1 MDSTWGIETKCAI
14 VITDSYR
21 PQFSDA
27 FEVKGRVMRVGFQ
40 ELKVLVGQRANIF
53 RESLVRGPKP
63 WRSGMFHR
71 GLALPCPNSARASAI
86 S

>member
-1 MDSTWGIETKCAI
+1 MDSIWDIETKCAI

-27 FEVKGRVMRVGFQ
+27 LEVKGRVMRVGFQ

-53 RESLVRGPKP
+53 RECLIRGPKP
-63 WRSGMFHR
+63 
-71 GLALPCPNSARASAI
+71 
-86 S
+86 